1 MAAEEA
7 QFDSLRLFE
16 LRLFRCSLPL
26 PFPTSYEQS
35 HDSNTDNAR
44 QLHSLIE
51 NVVTSI
57 ETGDYLR
64 ALSSDAART
73 IFKFQ
78 DWSSSPLLDCPDQ
91 FYSQLVLKN
100 IELFL
105 FDESEDDIDKSYKAF
120 LLIAIA
126 VAAFLAFT
134 QCNITGPFEKLP
146 LLPLMGFED
155 GGGGGGVGGAEWEG
169 WARNQLMAAGSDLL
183 GKFSNLQYIVFAK
196 ILLMRMKDLFSEG
209 KVSVTD
215 GTRSISWW
223 LARLLLLQ
231 QRILDERSSSLF
243 DLLQVYTCETL
254 QCFGT
259 LEKVTSYWGSKLHEE
274 EASAIL
280 SMLHLEAGIMEHT
293 YGRADKSRN
302 YLSCLL
308 RYLPDIRMHFESA
321 EVASGLQL
329 SVTGALGIRTVHQ
342 IEPKAQRLLVANPST
357 LNDAVELYSLSLEL
371 HKNASSIDGD
381 KFLRHPRETC
391 EASDV
396 LMAPRFIEDDKG
408 SENSAQGT
416 GSGGSGTAPLKAIQ
430 QAVALAFCL
439 SIEKSTPHD
448 EMQRWE
454 MAPYI
459 EAVDSQLSS
468 YFIIRCFCDILRIRW
483 ESTRSRTKERALLM
497 MDKLV
502 QGVYESSPG
511 VAQRIYYC
519 FGAYIPTIPALRK
532 EYGELLVGCGL
543 IGEAVKV
550 FEDLELW
557 DNLIYC
563 YRLLEKKAAG
573 ADLIKMRLS
582 EMPNDPR
589 LWCSLGDITNND
601 ACYEKALEVS
611 GNRSARAKR
620 SLARSAYNRGD
631 YEKSKILWASAMALN
646 SLYPDGWFALGA
658 AALKARDVEK
668 ALDAFTSA
676 VQLDPENGEAWNN
689 IACLMTNNT
698 LPLMITSRFG
708 KKLRKESINILEQ
721 HDIEELWHMIKKKNK
736 EAFIAF
742 KEALKF
748 KRNSWQLWENFSHV
762 AADVGNFSQFNQAL
776 EATKKVLDMTSN
788 KRSDSQFLERMM
800 LEIEGRSLTKH
811 SHSHLATNNHNYT
824 DQIRP
829 ADSDVTC
836 ANESTDSEVRL
847 AEIRETDYLV
857 EFLGKILQQIVRS
870 GGGSEMWGLY
880 ARWHKLKGD
889 LTMCSE
895 ALLKQ
900 VRSYQG
906 SDLWKDKDRFK
917 KFAHASL
924 ELCKVYVE
932 IFSCTGSRQQLFAAE
947 MHLKNIIKQAGSFSD
962 MEEFTDLQASLDEV
976 RMKLQTSA
984 PPSV

>member
-16 LRLFRCSLPL
+16 LRLLRCSLPL

-146 LLPLMGFED
+146 LLPLVGFED
-155 GGGGGGVGGAEWEG
+155 GGGGGGGVGGAEWEG

-274 EASAIL
+274 EASTIL

-293 YGRADKSRN
+293 YGRADKS
-302 YLSCLL
+302 
-308 RYLPDIRMHFESA
+308 RMHFESA

-439 SIEKSTPHD
+439 SIEKGTPHD

-519 FGAYIPTIPALRK
+519 FGAYIPTIPALR
-532 EYGELLVGCGL
+532 
-543 IGEAVKV
+543 
-550 FEDLELW
+550 
-557 DNLIYC
+557 N
-563 YRLLEKKAAG
+563 LLEKKAAG

-689 IACLMTNNT
+689 IACL
-698 LPLMITSRFG
+698 
-708 KKLRKESINILEQ
+708 
-721 HDIEELWHMIKKKNK
+721 HMIKKKNK

-762 AADVGNFSQFNQAL
+762 AADVGNFSQAL

-811 SHSHLATNNHNYT
+811 SHSHLATNDHNYT
-824 DQIRP
+824 DQICP

-924 ELCKVYVE
+924 ELCK
-932 IFSCTGSRQQLFAAE
+932 
-947 MHLKNIIKQAGSFSD
+947 AGSFSD
-962 MEEFTDLQASLDEV
+962 MEEFTDLQSSLDEV

>member
-155 GGGGGGVGGAEWEG
+155 GGGGVGGAEWEG

-223 LARLLLLQ
+223 LARLLLLH

-259 LEKVTSYWGSKLHEE
+259 LEKVASYWGSKLHEE
-274 EASAIL
+274 EASTIL

-293 YGRADKSRN
+293 YGRADKSRD
-302 YLSCLL
+302 YLCCLL

-357 LNDAVELYSLSLEL
+357 LNDAVQLSSLSPEL

-381 KFLRHPRETC
+381 KFLLHPRETC

-550 FEDLELW
+550 FEDVELW

-698 LPLMITSRFG
+698 LPLMIKSRFG
-708 KKLRKESINILEQ
+708 KKLRKESINVLKQ

-762 AADVGNFSQFNQAL
+762 AADVGNFSQAL

-811 SHSHLATNNHNYT
+811 SNSHLATNDHNYT
-824 DQIRP
+824 DQICP

-900 VRSYQG
+900 VRSYQNFVVILG
-906 SDLWKDKDRFK
+906 LHPSSTFPAEFILGEHKRFPSNPFILPAEIVLLILLRK
-917 KFAHASL
+917 H
-924 ELCKVYVE
+924 KV
-932 IFSCTGSRQQLFAAE
+932 IS
-947 MHLKNIIKQAGSFSD
+947 I
-962 MEEFTDLQASLDEV
+962 
-976 RMKLQTSA
+976 
-984 PPSV
+984 